1 MRTDHFA
8 YQRATKVAGFG
19 LLLQVAIGI
28 LLLVF
33 GMVSTPRDTPLVFA
47 SLYVLPGVIVWLGLV
62 IVYHQHKLERLESL
76 EEDELA
82 ATRGGMAETA
92 SVFDQSREESRVAA
106 RRLAMMHKWFMPGLS
121 LLMVVTLSLLAL
133 VMLRQMKAVSS
144 NTADFGVTTQRGWAV
159 AICLSIAALSFIFS
173 RFVAGMAKQPA
184 WANLRGGAAYMV
196 GNALVLVAVAA
207 GTIFRFFEN
216 TEVVQAVAWAIPILM
231 LVLAAEFTLNF
242 ILNLYRP
249 RVPGEIPRPAF
260 DSKLLSLFAA
270 PDNIVRS
277 LNEAVNYQ
285 FGFDVTSS
293 WGYQL
298 LLRSMAW
305 LLGLGVVALILLSM
319 IVVVEPYQQ
328 ALRLR
333 GGAPVMNAD
342 GTARVYRSGIMLK
355 WPWPF
360 ETSAIYDVSRL
371 RNLWLTAKVV
381 QPKSVN
387 LWTGEPPPTD
397 VELQPF
403 LVASP
408 VSMTIVQPG
417 RSGIPGLTG
426 MIPTPPA
433 SRPAESAGAGHEI
446 GLDAP
451 TKEDLA
457 AEAVSA
463 VYALVDA
470 EMVLQYRIKSDG
482 GLLNYLEFSTD
493 YIARTQQLTERE
505 RALRDIALTVVTSEL
520 SRRSIDE
527 VLSPGRSDLTLDLV
541 SKIQQAFDR
550 AKTGVEVIA
559 LEIPML
565 RPSGAAAEK
574 FEEQSIGRQ
583 GASEFKAKAERNV
596 SATFS
601 FLIGDQSKAAEV
613 LRLIDE
619 YDALRLANSP
629 EAAKKR
635 IVIEQMLVRGGG
647 QAAQTIADA
656 ERDRWVQ
663 LMQRRAQ
670 ASSVQSQLAAYRA
683 APNLY
688 QQREIMRVYAQL
700 FPTIDKYVIG
710 IDPTRVRIDMDLKKV
725 NPILDFAGASE
736 SELNKK

>member
-19 LLLQVAIGI
+19 LLLQIAIGI

-33 GMVSTPRDTPLVFA
+33 GMVSAPRDTPFIFA
-47 SLYVLPGVIVWLGLV
+47 SLYILPGVIIWLGLV
-62 IVYHQHKLERLESL
+62 IVFHQHKLERLESL

-82 ATRGGMAETA
+82 ATRGGLTGRGDTV
-92 SVFDQSREESRVAA
+92 SVFDQSREESRVAG
-106 RRLAMMHKWFMPGLS
+106 RRLAMMHKWFMPALS
-121 LLMVVTLSLLAL
+121 LLMVVVLTLLAVL
-133 VMLRQMKAVSS
+133 ILRHMKGVRENAVDFTM
-144 NTADFGVTTQRGWAV
+144 TAQRGWAV
-159 AICLSIAALSFIFS
+159 AICIFFAVASFIFS
-173 RFVAGMAKQPA
+173 RFVAGMSKQAA

-196 GNALVLVAVAA
+196 GNSLVLVAVAA
-207 GTIFRFFEN
+207 GTIFRFFDN
-216 TEVVQAVAWAIPILM
+216 SNVVKAVAWAIPILM
-231 LVLAAEFTLNF
+231 LVLAVEFTLNF

-260 DSKLLSLFAA
+260 DSKVLSLFAA

-298 LLRSMAW
+298 LLRSVAW
-305 LLGLGVVALILLSM
+305 LLALGFVALILLSM

-333 GGAPVMNAD
+333 GGAPVRDANNEV
-342 GTARVYRSGIMLK
+342 RVYRSGIMFK

-360 ETSAIYDVSRL
+360 ETAAVYDVSRL

-387 LWTGEPPPTD
+387 LWTGEPPATD

-408 VSMTIVQPG
+408 VSFSVVQPG
-417 RSGIPGLTG
+417 RGGIPGMPG
-426 MIPTPPA
+426 MPSMSPTTQPG
-433 SRPAESAGAGHEI
+433 SGAPV
-446 GLDAP
+446 GLDEP

-463 VYALVDA
+463 VYALIDA
-470 EMVLQYRIKSDG
+470 EMVLQYRIKADG

-493 YIARTQQLTERE
+493 YIARAQQLTERE
-505 RALRDIALTVVTSEL
+505 RALRDIALGVVTSEL

-541 SKIQQAFDR
+541 AKVQQAFDR
-550 AKTGVEVIA
+550 ENTGIEVIA

-583 GASEFKAKAERNV
+583 GAEEFKAKADRNV

-601 FLIGDQSKAAEV
+601 YLIGDQSKSAEV

-619 YDALRLANSP
+619 YDALRLADSP

-635 IVIEQMLVRGGG
+635 AVIEQMLVRSGG

-688 QQREIMRVYAQL
+688 RQREIMHVYAQL
-700 FPTIDKYVIG
+700 FPTIEKYVIG
-710 IDPTRVRIDMDLKKV
+710 IDPTRVRIDMDLRKT

-736 SELNKK
+736 SEMNKK